1 MNLSPRTSARQR
13 LYWASLIEGA
23 VNRRVSWLLR
33 RRGWRPSVLAYTGY
47 GTAGEVR
54 VLGRVLLAPP
64 RTRQRDL
71 QTVRGW
77 RRFLAI
83 TAPGVPLTVDVGGHR
98 HRVVSTRGGYVD
110 VLLPAELAP
119 GWGRVAVSVGGS
131 TPSEVPVFIVGDH
144 PQTGIVSDIDDTVMI
159 TALPRPLLA
168 FWNTFGRHEAARRPV
183 PGMADLYRSIAA
195 ENPDG
200 IVVYLSTG
208 AWNVAPAIEGFL
220 GRHGF
225 PRGPLLLTDWGPTA
239 DAWFRSG
246 KAHKRTALARL
257 IAELPQVSWILVGDD
272 GQHDP
277 ELYCEA
283 ACAAPGQVR
292 AIAVRELTVAQQL
305 RTHGSAVP
313 PSAKKGQAPV
323 RAPVPEVRGPDGI
336 ALVRALRDRG
346 VLAAARL
353 DATVGA
359 DDDSS
364 GRASSDVR

>member
-1 MNLSPRTSARQR
+1 
-13 LYWASLIEGA
+13 
-23 VNRRVSWLLR
+23 
-33 RRGWRPSVLAYTGY
+33 
-47 GTAGEVR
+47 
-54 VLGRVLLAPP
+54 
-64 RTRQRDL
+64 
-71 QTVRGW
+71 
-77 RRFLAI
+77 
-83 TAPGVPLTVDVGGHR
+83 
-98 HRVVSTRGGYVD
+98 
-110 VLLPAELAP
+110 
-119 GWGRVAVSVGGS
+119 VAVSVGGS